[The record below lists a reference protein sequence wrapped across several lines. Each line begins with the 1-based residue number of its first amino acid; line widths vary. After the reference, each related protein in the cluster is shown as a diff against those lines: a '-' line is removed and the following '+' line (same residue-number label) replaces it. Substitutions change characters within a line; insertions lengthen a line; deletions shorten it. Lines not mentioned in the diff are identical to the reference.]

1 MWDEDSDFCA
11 PAESRRAGFLFLQT
25 EGQRPVR
32 AWDSGGSYGRLQA
45 GPIVEERYV
54 KRLQRACSVYKRYKL
69 EVIRST
75 VQRRGHWMARIILAG
90 RVMWPW

>member
-1 MWDEDSDFCA
+1 MWDEGSDFCA
-11 PAESRRAGFLFLQT
+11 PAESRRAGLLFLQT

-54 KRLQRACSVYKRYKL
+54 KRQQRACSVYKRYKL

-75 VQRRGHWMARIILAG
+75 VQRRGHSGWL
-90 RVMWPW
+90 V